1 MWHVLCLPPK
11 SVSRWPL
18 RSGSMFTCNCSLSF
32 QNMDL
37 SSSREDLQCYR
48 GEERAAS
55 TTSLSSRD
63 HYMQVGWTRIHT
75 ECSVPS
81 HRPLA
86 RLSIRSCL
94 LVLFHFSS
102 ASKVVVAGLLTVSGG
117 IGGTVL
123 YAKWDHKFR
132 AAVEKNVP
140 YSDWLLGLALGP
152 AAQDPGLPIKKRV
165 RCSAHPS
172 HSYRTQSL
180 FVFHR
185 QFRRIEVEHFFLLLA
200 LHVWVSGLWWFKED
214 LLYVTMAFQ
223 MIRLHWSP
231 IPPPPYLHPPYLH
244 PHTSTFP
251 VCVC

>member
-1 MWHVLCLPPK
+1 MRPK

-18 RSGSMFTCNCSLSF
+18 RSGSMFTCDCSLSF

-48 GEERAAS
+48 SEERAAS
-55 TTSLSSRD
+55 TASLSSWD
-63 HYMQVGWTRIHT
+63 HYMQVCWTRVHT

-81 HRPLA
+81 QRPLV
-86 RLSIRSCL
+86 RLSIHSCL

-185 QFRRIEVEHFFLLLA
+185 QFRRIEVEHFFFYWLSMCEYL
-200 LHVWVSGLWWFKED
+200 VSDGLRRIHCTLQWLFK
-214 LLYVTMAFQ
+214 
-223 MIRLHWSP
+223 WSDC
-231 IPPPPYLHPPYLH
+231 IEAPYLH
-244 PHTSTFP
+244 PHTSTPIPPPFQ
-251 VCVC
+251 CVSVKIRLRIGDIS